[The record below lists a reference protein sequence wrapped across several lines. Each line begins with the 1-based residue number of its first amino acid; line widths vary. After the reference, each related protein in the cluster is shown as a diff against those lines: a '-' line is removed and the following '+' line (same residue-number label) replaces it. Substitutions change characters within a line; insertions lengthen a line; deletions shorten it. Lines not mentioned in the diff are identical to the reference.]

1 MQRRSFLKTASWAA
15 LAQMGGLSP
24 LRSMSAFA
32 QSASGSDY
40 KAIVCLF
47 MRGGND
53 SNNMIVP
60 MGGSQ
65 YASYSAA
72 RGSSAVG
79 QGSLLPLG
87 STGYGLNPAFLHL
100 QQAFNTGQAA
110 MIANVG
116 PLVQPTTPAQY
127 RNASVALPTLLF
139 GHDSQQEA
147 WESGGY
153 NPSLQQSWAGLTADL
168 IGSNYNSSNLPM
180 VTLIGQAYN
189 FGRGRTAAP
198 FTASGSAGQA
208 GFWCSEG
215 NSCYARAAS
224 AQQLLNFDNNVS
236 LIQADEQIYKQAY
249 QYNNF
254 YNSVLSGAKGFT
266 TSFDGSNP
274 LASQL
279 YTVATMMQL
288 HGAIGARR
296 QIFLI
301 DAGGFDTH
309 AGQDQAQP
317 GLYQQIDGGVDMF
330 IRVMEE
336 IGLYNSVALFT
347 ASDFSRTLAINTA
360 NGSDHAWGGHHFVVG
375 GPVRGGKIYGSFPN
389 LQINGPDDLD
399 GSGRFVPTTALSQ
412 YMATLAAWFGVPAS
426 ALPGILPGLSNFSSQ
441 NLGFV

>member
-40 KAIVCLF
+40 KAIICLF

-60 MGGSQ
+60 IGGSQ
-65 YASYSAA
+65 YAAYAAA
-72 RGSSAVG
+72 RGSAAVG

-87 STGYGLNPAFLHL
+87 STGFGLNPAFLHL

-110 MIANVG
+110 VIANVG
-116 PLVQPTTPAQY
+116 PLVQPTTPAQF
-127 RNASVALPTLLF
+127 RSSSAPLPTLLF
-139 GHDSQQEA
+139 GHDSQQET

-168 IGSNYNSSNLPM
+168 IGSSYNSSNLPM
-180 VTLIGQAYN
+180 VTLLGTAAN
-189 FGRGRTAAP
+189 FGRGQNSAP
-198 FTASGSAGQA
+198 FTASTSANQT
-208 GFWCSEG
+208 GFWCSEHL
-215 NSCYARAAS
+215 SCYPRAAS
-224 AQQLLNFDNNVS
+224 AQQLINFNNNVS

-254 YNSVLSGAKGFT
+254 YNSILAGAKGFA

-279 YTVATMMQL
+279 YTVATMMKL
-288 HGAIGARR
+288 HSAIGARR

-309 AGQDQAQP
+309 AGQDQIQP
-317 GLYQQIDGGVDMF
+317 TLYKQIDGAVDMF
-330 IRVMEE
+330 TRVTQE
-336 IGLYNSVALFT
+336 IGLYNNIALFT
-347 ASDFSRTLAINTA
+347 ASDFSRTLSINTA
-360 NGSDHAWGGHHFVVG
+360 NGSDHAWGGHHFVLG
-375 GPVRGGKIYGSFPN
+375 GPVHGGKIYGTFPN
-389 LQINGPDDLD
+389 LQLNGPDDLD

-426 ALPGILPGLSNFSSQ
+426 ALPAMFPGLSNFSAPT
-441 NLGFV
+441 LAFV

>member
-1 MQRRSFLKTASWAA
+1 MQRRSFLKSASWAA
-15 LAQMGGLSP
+15 LAQMGGISP

-53 SNNMIVP
+53 SNNMVVP
-60 MGGSQ
+60 MNGPQ
-65 YASYSAA
+65 YTAYSAA
-72 RGSSAVG
+72 RGSAAVG
-79 QGSLLPLG
+79 QGTLLPLG
-87 STGYGLNPAFLHL
+87 NTGYGVNPAFLHL
-100 QQAFNTGQAA
+100 QQAFSTGQAA
-110 MIANVG
+110 VIANVG

-127 RNASVALPTLLF
+127 RSSSVALPNLLF

-147 WESGGY
+147 WEAGGY

-168 IGSNYNSSNLPM
+168 IGANYNSGNLPM
-180 VTLIGQAYN
+180 VTLLGTAAN
-189 FGRGRTAAP
+189 FGRGKTAAP
-198 FTASGSAGQA
+198 FTASPSANQT
-208 GFWCSEG
+208 GFWCPEG
-215 NSCYARAAS
+215 LSCYARATS
-224 AQQLLNFDNNVS
+224 AQQLLNFNNNVS

-254 YNSVLSGAKGFT
+254 YNGVLSGAKGFT
-266 TSFDGSNP
+266 TSFDGGNP

-288 HGAIGARR
+288 HSSIGARR

-317 GLYQQIDGGVDMF
+317 GLYKQIDGGVDMF
-330 IRVMEE
+330 IRVMQE
-336 IGLYNSVALFT
+336 IGLYNNVALFT

-389 LQINGPDDLD
+389 LQLNGPDDLD

-426 ALPGILPGLSNFSSQ
+426 ALPAMFPGLSNFGAA